1 MHNLVKPKSLVAIT
15 LSLVSLFTYL
25 PLNATGLP
33 LTPSPPTYPTPSEH
47 KQTIT
52 QFLNEIQLIQNQVYD
67 ITQFAIQNPSEVNP
81 QIENRISLINTN
93 IERLN
98 RRIEDYLAIV
108 SGISDENRHVALTFN
123 VINLVKSGLYT
134 LTLLINTTAD
144 ERRISLLDEY
154 FRTRINAL
162 DTLEILQELL
172 ANY

>member
-1 MHNLVKPKSLVAIT
+1 MHNLVKLKSLIPIT
-15 LSLVSLFTYL
+15 LSLVMILTCSPLRAAEISLI
-25 PLNATGLP
+25 
-33 LTPSPPTYPTPSEH
+33 PSPLASPTPAEH

-67 ITQFAIQNPSEVNP
+67 IAQFAIKNPSEVNP
-81 QIENRISLINTN
+81 QIENRINFINNN

-98 RRIEDYLAIV
+98 RRIEDYLAVV
-108 SGISDENRHVALTFN
+108 SGVSDENRHVALTFN

-144 ERRISLLDEY
+144 DQRIALLDEY

-172 ANY
+172 ANF